1 MESLENKKCGP
12 SFFHRIRRTLTF
24 LAISI
29 THMVMEAPDEKFSAR
44 LRAAWACR
52 GQSAARKAVS
62 SFATAVRRQR
72 SREYEE
78 WLLNRE
84 VPYNEVEE
92 SKLRTTP
99 GPAWECFPMS
109 HFALLWTTSRNE
121 GLSAISRAS
130 SARRQS
136 AKSRVRR
143 VM

>member
-1 MESLENKKCGP
+1 MWSVILPSHSPHIDIPGHTHNPYGYGGSRREVFSSTESRVPRTISGKKSRQLVRYSGQ
-12 SFFHRIRRTLTF
+12 
-24 LAISI
+24 A
-29 THMVMEAPDEKFSAR
+29 SA
-44 LRAAWACR
+44 L
-52 GQSAARKAVS
+52 
-62 SFATAVRRQR
+62 
-72 SREYEE
+72 SRVHEE